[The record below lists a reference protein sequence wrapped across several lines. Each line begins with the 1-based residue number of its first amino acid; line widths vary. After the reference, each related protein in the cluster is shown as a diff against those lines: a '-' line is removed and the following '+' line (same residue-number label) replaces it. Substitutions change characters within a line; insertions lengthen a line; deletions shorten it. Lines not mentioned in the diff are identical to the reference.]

1 MSHTSCHCHRLARW
15 PRSHPLT
22 TATVVGQVGV
32 TSRGQRRVTGGCP
45 GKGLGVVAQPGVPP
59 APEPRCHRDGHRGA
73 NRHRLP
79 QKLLSPRPPRPSR
92 EDPPALPA
100 RDKEQVVSK
109 QGGGGGGGL
118 APGSWTPALG
128 TVWLLSEQGS
138 GGWATAAPCAGGTLG
153 HPGLVALG
161 TPPPC
166 PPRDARGPLCW
177 WGLALC
183 PPASLSCLCL
193 QPWFINNS

>member
-109 QGGGGGGGL
+109 QGGGGGGG
-118 APGSWTPALG
+118 PGTGFLDSGTWHRVAFVRAGKWRLGHGRTLRWGDTGTPR
-128 TVWLLSEQGS
+128 
-138 GGWATAAPCAGGTLG
+138 AGGTGDATPVSPPQCQGSPVLVG
-153 HPGLVALG
+153 AGTVSPGVPEL
-161 TPPPC
+161 
-166 PPRDARGPLCW
+166 PL
-177 WGLALC
+177 
-183 PPASLSCLCL
+183 PPALVY
-193 QPWFINNS
+193 